1 MLGVTHQHIYSA
13 DEEKQL
19 RFVLGILTAGLLFGC
34 SSTYQAPLEGEPVAT
49 LTFEVDADPA
59 LGYVAYYYY
68 FPNPNETPCLG
79 IKTEMA
85 RINKGNPLA
94 GKTTNLAGI
103 SVPANREIVVRSAI
117 IPAGVMN
124 QYGCTFDN
132 KMTLEPGR
140 DYLLRQEWGRD
151 QCVVEVFELNEESEL
166 QFTTVSQ
173 SLRRQC

>member
-1 MLGVTHQHIYSA
+1 M
-13 DEEKQL
+13 
-19 RFVLGILTAGLLFGC
+19 RFLFGILAAASLFSC
-34 SSTYQAPLEGEPVAT
+34 SSTYQAPPAGEPIAT

-59 LGYVAYYYY
+59 LGYVAYFYY
-68 FPNPNETPCLG
+68 FPNPDETPCLG

-94 GKTTNLAGI
+94 GKTTNLADI
-103 SVPANREIVVRSAI
+103 SIPANREIVIRSTV

-132 KMTLEPGR
+132 KMTLEPGK

-151 QCVVEVFELNEESEL
+151 QCVIEMFELDEESVL